1 MLPDVNPV
9 SFTQRR
15 VPEMFHSQVDKIA
28 NPLLGLSVSL
38 LESDVFHILFDVHR
52 FVQLFMHRRNRI
64 IRLTV
69 VRTHDLVAGRHSA
82 ELLKLFNSLILN
94 PDYVAEPENNP

>member
-1 MLPDVNPV
+1 
-9 SFTQRR
+9 
-15 VPEMFHSQVDKIA
+15 MFHSQVDKIA
-28 NPLLGLSVSL
+28 NPLLGLPVSL
-38 LESDVFHILFDVHR
+38 PGTDVFHILDVQMFDH
-52 FVQLFMHRRNRI
+52 LFMHGQNRI

-69 VRTHDLVAGRHSA
+69 VRTNDLVAGMHSA